1 MIDNLIEYT
10 KRELSNEEWRPIKGY
25 EGMYEV
31 SNLGRIKGLP
41 RKVNNH
47 TGYIQLKE
55 RFLRGHTTTKG
66 YIQLQLSSRPNRVL
80 KLIHVIVA
88 EAFIP
93 NPNNFPQ
100 VNHLNGIKHDNRV
113 CNLEWCNNSMNQLH
127 AYKTGLNWHSENA
140 GRPKRPITLVDK
152 MENIIKF
159 PSIADATRFIGLK
172 VNTNLIKVLKHKDYY
187 KSIKGYRAFYDD

>member
-1 MIDNLIEYT
+1 MLSMIEYT
-10 KRELSNEEWRPIKGY
+10 KEELANEEWRPIKGY
-25 EGMYEV
+25 EGLYEV

-55 RFLRGHTTTKG
+55 RFLRGHPITKG
-66 YIQLQLSSRPNRVL
+66 YLQLQLSSRPNRVL

-113 CNLEWCNNSMNQLH
+113 CNLEWCDNSMNQLH
-127 AYKTGLNWHSENA
+127 AYKTGLNWHRENA
-140 GRPKRPITLVDK
+140 GRPKRPIILVDK
-152 MENIIKF
+152 MGNIIKF
-159 PSIADATRFIGLK
+159 PSIADATRFLGLK
-172 VNTNLIKVLKHKDYY
+172 RNTNLIKVLKHKYNC
-187 KSIKGYRAFYDD
+187 KTIKGYRAFYDD